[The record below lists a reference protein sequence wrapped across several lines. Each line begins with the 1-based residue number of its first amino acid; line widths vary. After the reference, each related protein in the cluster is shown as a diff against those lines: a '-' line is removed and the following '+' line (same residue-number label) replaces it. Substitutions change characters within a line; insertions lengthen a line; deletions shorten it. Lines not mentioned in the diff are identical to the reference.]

1 MRTMDWTV
9 LLMEIESKFYTSI
22 HSYVFFFL
30 LNLEFCSHNSRVTFW
45 CWDFFAPSGLADQLS
60 GRWRVVAGQQLVVI
74 AGESRDTDPVNNLND
89 PATSNYIFNDPQLH
103 LNTNW
108 DVFSP
113 SRVCGWNSEP
123 VPLEAA
129 LCLRCSSSSLLT
141 LLVSS
146 KQFLL
151 QLSSCKHL
159 TYLPFPSL
167 FWAWFC
173 VWMVCRYVVYHAIHN
188 TIIHR
193 HDYLIICIRILW
205 NWDDSLKLRR
215 LEFWTL
221 FGNFAPIFI
230 QFTFVF

>member
-9 LLMEIESKFYTSI
+9 LLMEIKSKFYTSI

-167 FWAWFC
+167 FWAWCC
-173 VWMVCRYVVYHAIHN
+173 VCEWCVDMWYTMPY
-188 TIIHR
+188 II
-193 HDYLIICIRILW
+193 
-205 NWDDSLKLRR
+205 
-215 LEFWTL
+215 
-221 FGNFAPIFI
+221 
-230 QFTFVF
+230 Q

>member
-9 LLMEIESKFYTSI
+9 LLMKIKSKFYTSI
-22 HSYVFFFL
+22 HSYVYFFL
-30 LNLEFCSHNSRVTFW
+30 PYPLNLNLILSEDSRLETCSHNSKVTFDVEISLHPLVW
-45 CWDFFAPSGLADQLS
+45 PSGS
-60 GRWRVVAGQQLVVI
+60 WRVLAGQQLVVI

-173 VWMVCRYVVYHAIHN
+173 VCEWCVDMWYTMPYNN
-188 TIIHR
+188 T
-193 HDYLIICIRILW
+193 
-205 NWDDSLKLRR
+205 
-215 LEFWTL
+215 
-221 FGNFAPIFI
+221 
-230 QFTFVF
+230 